1 MTLHDDAA
9 YLALKTHDARF
20 DGRLFVGV
28 TSTGIYCRP
37 VCRVRT
43 PLRRNCQFFANAAS
57 AERGGFRPC
66 LRCRPELSP
75 GLSLAD
81 SSQVLAQHAA
91 RLIELAARSGA
102 DPYLPDIAAQL
113 GVTDRHLRRIF
124 RLAHGVTPIDYLS
137 TQRLLLAKQLLTDTD
152 MPVTQVALASGHA
165 SLRRFNAAFMQRY
178 RMNPSALRKQA
189 ASTTKRRSDSAM
201 SLRLAYRPPY
211 DIDGVMRFL
220 GQRALPGVETVE
232 GLEVR
237 RTLRWLHQ
245 GQWLQGWLQCRFVP
259 LRNELQLGVAPAL
272 LPAVGSIMQRL
283 RHALDLDADPSLI
296 GPCLATMPVPAPAGL
311 RVPGAMDGFE
321 TATRIIL
328 GQQVTVA
335 AARTLTRR
343 LVDEL
348 GQDIH
353 TPFAELNRLFPS
365 AADMAGAARRAHR
378 PAGHRA
384 SACRGAAG
392 TGPRG
397 GRRPHRVAPCRTAGR
412 HAAGAARAARHRRMD
427 RAADRHAR
435 AGLAR
440 CLCGQRHRR
449 AQRAGHARRG
459 AGAGP
464 SRSLAPLARLC
475 RDGTLADLGGQDM
488 RLHDLVAQAR
498 LQSPLGPMTVAAT
511 ALGLA
516 GLWFDGQ
523 AHHPGV
529 LDAPLDPMQP
539 YIAQAREELD
549 HYWRGDLRGRFK
561 VRLDA
566 QGTPFQRAVWR
577 TLLDIPA
584 GHTTTYAA
592 VAADAGSARAV
603 RAAGAAIGRN
613 PLSIIVPCHRVL
625 GRDGSLT
632 GYAGG
637 LERKQ
642 ALLQLEGAL
651 PRHT

>member
-165 SLRRFNAAFMQRY
+165 SLRRFNAAFVQRY

-189 ASTTKRRSDSAM
+189 ASTARRRSDSAM

-220 GQRALPGVETVE
+220 GQRTLPGVETVE
-232 GLEVR
+232 GLEMR
-237 RTLRWLHQ
+237 RTLRWPHQ
-245 GQWLQGWLQCRFVP
+245 GQCLQGWLQCRFVP
-259 LRNELQLGVAPAL
+259 LRNELQLAVAPAL

-296 GPCLATMPVPAPAGL
+296 GPCLVTMPAPAPAGL

-335 AARTLTRR
+335 AARTLTLR

-348 GQDIH
+348 GQDIQ

-365 AADMAGAARRAHR
+365 AADIAGATAERI
-378 PAGHRA
+378 
-384 SACRGAAG
+384 
-392 TGPRG
+392 
-397 GRRPHRVAPCRTAGR
+397 GRLGIVRQRVAALQ
-412 HAAGAARAARHRRMD
+412 A
-427 RAADRHAR
+427 
-435 AGLAR
+435 LAR
-440 CLCGQRHRR
+440 EVADGRIELHP
-449 AQRAGHARRG
+449 A
-459 AGAGP
+459 
-464 SRSLAPLARLC
+464 APLAATLQALREL
-475 RDGTLADLGGQDM
+475 RGIGEWTVQLIAMRVLAWPDAFAASDIGVLNALGT
-488 RLHDLVAQAR
+488 RNVAQ
-498 LQSPLGPMTVAAT
+498 V
-511 ALGLA
+511 LA
-516 GLWFDGQ
+516 QAEAWRPWRAYAVVGLWQ
-523 AHHPGV
+523 
-529 LDAPLDPMQP
+529 
-539 YIAQAREELD
+539 
-549 HYWRGDLRGRFK
+549 
-561 VRLDA
+561 
-566 QGTPFQRAVWR
+566 
-577 TLLDIPA
+577 TLEDK
-584 GHTTTYAA
+584 T
-592 VAADAGSARAV
+592 
-603 RAAGAAIGRN
+603 
-613 PLSIIVPCHRVL
+613 
-625 GRDGSLT
+625 
-632 GYAGG
+632 
-637 LERKQ
+637 
-642 ALLQLEGAL
+642 
-651 PRHT
+651 